1 MAPKNIAPLLVGFL
15 CLMVLFTVS
24 EAGNFKLISKFVKQC
39 VIEGGFVKKLSD
51 AIACGDCAALCS
63 AKCPGGDFRIGF
75 PVPDCRFL
83 PCPPVL
89 INSICTLVGP
99 AKNHLTRDSKSLMK
113 LARYSWVPL
122 LKSSF
127 LAPSR
132 VRLEKGKHDYFDQN
146 HN

>member
-1 MAPKNIAPLLVGFL
+1 YITSSSIVKALTSILSIMAPKNIAPLLVGFL

-99 AKNHLTRDSKSLMK
+99 AKNHLTVCSCCCITQD
-113 LARYSWVPL
+113 
-122 LKSSF
+122 
-127 LAPSR
+127 
-132 VRLEKGKHDYFDQN
+132 
-146 HN
+146 